1 MHEDIVVSN
10 GVWKFVG
17 NPEVAC
23 KCLHSHKCTQ
33 FPEKVINVTPFVQ
46 LKDSATKLCV
56 RVWKFHPNKPKFQIG
71 DKVVQYIPA
80 MNPYHN
86 PMNIVG
92 IISSIS
98 MSYLTEQWSYV
109 IHAETGYAVTNAGK
123 VLSEWKYENHNTI
136 AYESELEKVS

>member
-33 FPEKVINVTPFVQ
+33 FPEKKIDATPFVQ

-71 DKVVQYIPA
+71 DKVVQTVYQENDTVMRTTGTIEFVE
-80 MNPYHN
+80 ND
-86 PMNIVG
+86 
-92 IISSIS
+92 
-98 MSYLTEQWSYV
+98 
-109 IHAETGYAVTNAGK
+109 ETPDGFLYWMHLEERSWFQNGK
-123 VLSEWKYENHNTI
+123 VVSKSKMSGSGAVL
-136 AYESELEKVS
+136 ESELEKVS